1 MWWCTKIDQYQVWCL
16 CCWFVVS
23 KKKSA
28 LTPTPICYHSIFIR
42 NRNLTANVTGDSILN
57 FAGGKETHHFV
68 LPFARWY
75 TPLGRL
81 LLTLEQITHLGSAFG
96 GQLQTLRGHYWV
108 QISRN
113 HLYVWTSWAGQSVW
127 QRPVRGS
134 IAFRPL
140 RPFNDSLFDRYVRE
154 INFLQ
159 QFDSWKW
166 IVRGNN
172 NNNRR
177 NPILFLL
184 LPQLTTKNLQII
196 VKIQMFHIIC

>member
-1 MWWCTKIDQYQVWCL
+1 M
-16 CCWFVVS
+16 
-23 KKKSA
+23 
-28 LTPTPICYHSIFIR
+28 
-42 NRNLTANVTGDSILN
+42 
-57 FAGGKETHHFV
+57 

-81 LLTLEQITHLGSAFG
+81 LLNLEQITLLGSSFG
-96 GQLQTLRGHYWV
+96 GQLQTLRGHWA
-108 QISRN
+108 QIYRN
-113 HLYVWTSWAGQSVW
+113 HLYVGTSWAGQSVW

-134 IAFRPL
+134 NAFRPL

-154 INFLQ
+154 IDFLQ

-172 NNNRR
+172 NKNRT

-184 LPQLTTKNLQII
+184 LPQLTTKNLQIT
-196 VKIQMFHIIC
+196 VKIQMFHIMCSIKFHAQVKLWLKRIFIKGEPIILDFRKKCWICPSPVESSRFGQEMWNQMVFCNRLIGY